1 VDHPAVGALKT
12 SLLTFLVLALSV
24 AVTARVTREME
35 QEIQAQKS
43 ELQALR
49 KQLSEGRRKVKEL
62 EGQTV
67 KQAES
72 VAQIR
77 ENERLG
83 KLVLERLDAAQE
95 RYRKLLIA
103 SQEDLGIAQENLTER
118 RQLLAKRVR
127 RIWMRGRPNPGL
139 AWLGQDN
146 PEAWLKRRKAF
157 QAIVNED
164 KRLLG
169 QVKERGEILS
179 ERVDDH
185 KRRVAGLA
193 EVEAAKSEE
202 LAALG
207 QSRQGEEIKLARL
220 QDKAEAERT
229 RLKQLEA
236 SQAAIEQLLRSLE
249 RRRQEEEKR
258 YKEAQAAAKKEN
270 EKRAKDRKE
279 RDRKEKERLAQEKL
293 REKDKPADK
302 SKPKPKPPPL
312 PEPEPDIVVARPP
325 PSVPQGAAPARSG
338 MCWPVRGKILSRFGL
353 QKNAVLGT
361 TTRNLGIEVTASQ
374 GQPVVSASGGQVAAI
389 LHLPGRGTTVV
400 IEHPGGYFTLY
411 GHLSKVL
418 VREGASV
425 TPCKQIALAGSE
437 ESNSGAMLYFEL
449 RKGLSALDPLEWLT
463 R

>member
-1 VDHPAVGALKT
+1 VDHSAVGSLRLAKL
-12 SLLTFLVLALSV
+12 SLLVLCLA
-24 AVTARVTREME
+24 AVGTARVTREME
-35 QEIQAQKS
+35 REIQVQKS
-43 ELQALR
+43 ELKALR
-49 KQLSEGRRKVKEL
+49 KQLADGRRKVKEL
-62 EGQTV
+62 EGQTL

-72 VAQIR
+72 VSQIR

-95 RYRKLLIA
+95 RYQRLLAA
-103 SQEDLGIAQENLTER
+103 SQDELGIARGNYSER
-118 RQLLAKRVR
+118 RQILTQRVR

-139 AWLGQDN
+139 AWLGQDD
-146 PEAWLKRRKAF
+146 PTQWLKRRKAF
-157 QAIVNED
+157 QAIVNQD
-164 KRLLG
+164 QRLLA
-169 QVKERGEILS
+169 QVKDRGDTLS
-179 ERVDDH
+179 
-185 KRRVAGLA
+185 RRVSDHQRRVEGLA

-207 QSRQGEEIKLARL
+207 QSRQGEEIKLAKL
-220 QDKAEAERT
+220 QDKAQTERT

-236 SQAAIEQLLRSLE
+236 SQAAIEALLRSLE
-249 RRRQEEEKR
+249 KRRKDEEKR
-258 YKEAQAAAKKEN
+258 YKEAQIAAKKEN
-270 EKRAKDRKE
+270 DKRAQERKE
-279 RDRKEKERLAQEKL
+279 RDRKEKERLAQEKA
-293 REKDKPADK
+293 KPAEK
-302 SKPKPKPPPL
+302 GKPKPTPKSTPPPD
-312 PEPEPDIVVARPP
+312 PDVVVAAPP
-325 PSVPQGAAPARSG
+325 PSTPQGAAPARSG

-353 QKNAVLGT
+353 QKNPTLGT
-361 TTRNLGIEVTASQ
+361 TTRNLGIEVTASH
-374 GQPVVSASGGQVAAI
+374 GQPVVSASGGRVAAI

-425 TPCKQIALAGSE
+425 SSCKQIALAGSE